1 MPTLD
6 PGSLS
11 RRATIV
17 EHVTGPGLHI
27 GYRRSGGF
35 AGIEMTA
42 EVNAGELP
50 AAAAEL
56 AQRLLAEPGLGEPT
70 RPANAFPGAADH
82 FSYQLQLSDGS
93 RQQSFRWAEFQV
105 PDALRPLL
113 TALNRLASPA
123 GR

>member
-1 MPTLD
+1 MT
-6 PGSLS
+6 GS
-11 RRATIV
+11 
-17 EHVTGPGLHI
+17 GLQI

-42 EVNAGELP
+42 EVDADELP
-50 AAAAEL
+50 ATAAEL

-82 FSYQLQLSDGS
+82 FSYQLQLTEGG

-105 PDALRPLL
+105 PNAVRPLL
-113 TALNRLASPA
+113 TELNRKASPA